1 MGSPEKLAIVDQFAA
16 LTSRLSGRQGGADVP
31 VCRSTWETG
40 RGKRAETEQGGAMKL
55 DLRESDP
62 QFRVVMV
69 VPDGSTAV
77 AEYGTVEIEGNTM
90 NALQAYHVDEAGAL
104 LYESAMFGQPEFH
117 LLVTATIGG
126 EAYYFEDSK
135 GPSYTREQVEA
146 MLEACRSAS
155 DAEA

>member
-1 MGSPEKLAIVDQFAA
+1 
-16 LTSRLSGRQGGADVP
+16 
-31 VCRSTWETG
+31 
-40 RGKRAETEQGGAMKL
+40 MKL

-69 VPDGSTAV
+69 VPDGSAAV
-77 AEYGTVEIEGNTM
+77 AEYGTVEIGNEAGFKLEAHRGEIDMAERKAEIEGNTM